1 MTLNPLVQ
9 FAREYA
15 IEHHQQQMYG
25 DKPYV
30 FHLDQ
35 VYDITVRFE
44 LGLEYQIAA
53 YLHDIIEDTNITKNE
68 VENKFGVHISE
79 MVFAVS
85 GFGANR
91 KERQQDI
98 KIKMVAYQPSINLK
112 MADRLANMLHS
123 QINKP
128 KLYDLYCKE
137 HIELEEIFSQGNSLL
152 FSQLEQAAGVKKT
165 SKLKY

>member
-9 FAREYA
+9 LAREYA
-15 IEHHQQQMYG
+15 IEHHQKQMYG
-25 DKPYV
+25 EKPYV

-35 VYDITVRFE
+35 VYDITIQFD

-53 YLHDIIEDTNITKNE
+53 YLHDIIEDTDVTKKE
-68 VENKFGVHISE
+68 IENKFGIHISE

-85 GFGANR
+85 GFGSNR

-98 KIKMVAYQPSINLK
+98 KIKMLSYQPSINLK

-123 QINKP
+123 QLNKP
-128 KLYDLYCKE
+128 KLYELYCKE
-137 HIELEEIFSQGNSLL
+137 HLELEEIFKQGNSLL
-152 FSQLEQAAGVKKT
+152 FSQLEQAAGIKKI
-165 SKLKY
+165 SKLRH